1 MRVGAHVSA
10 SGGLGKAIDR
20 AQDIGA
26 EAIQIF
32 ASSPRAWAFRPP
44 SEKHVAD
51 FRTKAAEADV
61 SPVFIHCSYLV
72 NIGGAEDLVV
82 KSVDLMVKN
91 MVAASHIGAAGVI
104 FHGGS
109 HKGAGFDAIFDQAVA
124 AVRDVL
130 AESPADTFL
139 ILENSAG
146 MGSHVGSSF
155 AEMGR
160 LISAV
165 DSPNMKV
172 CLDTQHSHAAGYAI
186 ADPGGVDDVMAEFD
200 SEIGLDR
207 LVVVHANDSKIAF
220 GSGVDRHENIGEG
233 DIGVGGF
240 ETIMGHP
247 AFRDVPFILEVPG
260 FEKNGPDKENV
271 DRLKAVRAA
280 ALGPEA

>member
-44 SEKHVAD
+44 SDKNAAD
-51 FRTKAAEADV
+51 FRAKSAEADV
-61 SPVFIHCSYLV
+61 TPVFIHCSYLV
-72 NIGGAEDLVV
+72 NIGGAADLVV

-91 MVAASHIGAAGVI
+91 MTAASHIGAAGVI

-130 AESPADTFL
+130 AESPADTYL

-146 MGSHVGSSF
+146 WALTSD
-155 AEMGR
+155 R
-160 LISAV
+160 R
-165 DSPNMKV
+165 SPRW
-172 CLDTQHSHAAGYAI
+172 AG
-186 ADPGGVDDVMAEFD
+186 
-200 SEIGLDR
+200 
-207 LVVVHANDSKIAF
+207 
-220 GSGVDRHENIGEG
+220 
-233 DIGVGGF
+233 
-240 ETIMGHP
+240 
-247 AFRDVPFILEVPG
+247 
-260 FEKNGPDKENV
+260 
-271 DRLKAVRAA
+271 
-280 ALGPEA
+280 

>member
-1 MRVGAHVSA
+1 M
-10 SGGLGKAIDR
+10 
-20 AQDIGA
+20 
-26 EAIQIF
+26 
-32 ASSPRAWAFRPP
+32 
-44 SEKHVAD
+44 AD
-51 FRTKAAEADV
+51 FRAKAAEADV

-91 MVAASHIGAAGVI
+91 MIAASEIGAAGVI

-109 HKGAGFDAIFDQAVA
+109 HRGAGFDAIFDQTVGAVQE
-124 AVRDVL
+124 VL
-130 AESPADTFL
+130 AASPGDTDL

-160 LISAV
+160 IISAV
-165 DSPNMKV
+165 DSPHMKV

-186 ADPGGVDDVMAEFD
+186 ADPEGVDAVMSEFD
-200 SEIGLDR
+200 AEIGLDR
-207 LVVVHANDSKIAF
+207 LAVVHANDSKIKF

-233 DIGVGGF
+233 DIGIGGF

-260 FEKNGPDKENV
+260 FDKNGPDKENV
-271 DRLKAVRAA
+271 DRLKAVREAV
-280 ALGPEA
+280 LEPEA

>member
-44 SEKHVAD
+44 SDKHVAD
-51 FRTKAAEADV
+51 FRAKSEEADV
-61 SPVFIHCSYLV
+61 APVFIHCSYLV
-72 NIGGAEDLVV
+72 NIGGAADLVV

-91 MVAASHIGAAGVI
+91 MVAASQIGAAGVI

-109 HKGAGFDAIFDQAVA
+109 HKGAGFDAIFDQAVGA
-124 AVRDVL
+124 IRDVL
-130 AESPADTFL
+130 AESPGDTYL

-146 MGSHVGSSF
+146 MGAHVGSSF
-155 AEMGR
+155 AEMGK
-160 LISAV
+160 LISGV
-165 DSPNMKV
+165 DSPNLKV

-186 ADPGGVDDVMAEFD
+186 ADAEGVDAVMAEFD
-200 SEIGLDR
+200 DEIGLDR
-207 LVVVHANDSKIAF
+207 LVVVHANDSKIEF

-233 DIGVGGF
+233 DIGLDGF
-240 ETIMGHP
+240 ETIMGHA

-260 FEKNGPDKENV
+260 FDKNGPDKENV
-271 DRLKAVRAA
+271 DRLKAVRTAV
-280 ALGPEA
+280 LGTT